1 MGFRPEAQPMLF
13 PPTRTEALARLEA
26 FVPNAGRRYADA
38 RNRDQGPGLRDNVS
52 MLSPY
57 IRHRVLTEHEVPAS
71 VMRQHSPQAAAKF
84 IQEVFWRTYWK
95 GWLQMRPQGLASRA
109 QPIRNETPGAASP
122 MRRSPKV
129 RLRSNV
135 WTN

>member
-1 MGFRPEAQPMLF
+1 MRARENPQPILF
-13 PPTRTEALARLEA
+13 PPKRSEALARLAA
-26 FVPNAGRRYADA
+26 FVPNAGRRYAA
-38 RNRDQGPGLRDNVS
+38 ERNRDPGPGLRDNVS

-57 IRHRVLTEHEVPAS
+57 IRHRVLTEHEVLAS

-109 QPIRNETPGAASP
+109 QPIRNGTPGAASP